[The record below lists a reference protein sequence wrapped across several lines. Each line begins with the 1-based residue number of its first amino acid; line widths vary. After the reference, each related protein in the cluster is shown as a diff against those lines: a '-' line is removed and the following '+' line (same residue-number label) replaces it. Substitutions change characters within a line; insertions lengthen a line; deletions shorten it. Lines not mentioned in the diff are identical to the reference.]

1 MKSIMLQHLVSGNQG
16 RAVAGPLDAEFRPGR
31 VSCLLGRNGV
41 GKSTL
46 LRTLSGFQPA
56 LGGSVVIDSRPL
68 LRLPRQERARV
79 ISVVLTGRP
88 QVGSLTA
95 QEVVALGRS
104 PYTGFFG
111 RLREADC
118 RVVREALDDMG
129 IAPLARRNVAT
140 LSDGEMQ
147 KVMIA
152 KALAQQ
158 TPVILLD
165 EPTAFLDF
173 PSKVDVMAS
182 LSRLAASQQKV
193 IVLSTHDVELALRT
207 SASLYVF
214 GDTLE
219 ETDPQRVRKMV
230 ERLLEDSKHVIG

>member
-1 MKSIMLQHLVSGNQG
+1 
-16 RAVAGPLDAEFRPGR
+16 
-31 VSCLLGRNGV
+31 
-41 GKSTL
+41 
-46 LRTLSGFQPA
+46 
-56 LGGSVVIDSRPL
+56 
-68 LRLPRQERARV
+68 
-79 ISVVLTGRP
+79 
-88 QVGSLTA
+88 
-95 QEVVALGRS
+95 
-104 PYTGFFG
+104 
-111 RLREADC
+111 
-118 RVVREALDDMG
+118 MG

-182 LSRLAASQQKV
+182 LSRLGANQQKV

-230 ERLLEDSKHVIG
+230 ERLLKDSKHVIG

>member
-1 MKSIMLQHLVSGNQG
+1 MKSIILQHLVIGNQG
-16 RAVAGPLDAEFRPGR
+16 KRVAGPLDAEFRPGL

-56 LGGSVVIDSRPL
+56 MGGSVLIDSRNL
-68 LRLPRQERARV
+68 LSLTRLERARI

-88 QVGSLTA
+88 QVDNLTA
-95 QEVVALGRS
+95 AEVVALGRS

-111 RLREADC
+111 RLHESDRKAVD
-118 RVVREALDDMG
+118 EALRDMG
-129 IAPLARRNVAT
+129 IASLAQRNVAT

-173 PSKVDVMAS
+173 PSKVEVMAS
-182 LSRLAASQQKV
+182 LSRLAAEQQK
-193 IVLSTHDVELALRT
+193 IIILSTHDVELALRT
-207 SASLYVF
+207 PARLYSF
-214 GDTLE
+214 DTCLN
-219 ETDPQRVRKMV
+219 ETAKETVKEKV
-230 ERLLEDSKHVIG
+230 ERIVSNA